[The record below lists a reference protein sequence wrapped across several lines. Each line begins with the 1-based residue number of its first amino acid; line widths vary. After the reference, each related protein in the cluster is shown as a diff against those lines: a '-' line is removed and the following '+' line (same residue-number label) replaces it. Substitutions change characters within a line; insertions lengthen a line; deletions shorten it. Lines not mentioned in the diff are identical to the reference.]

1 MENVSIMANNSLAA
15 YTPTIIARTIKIM
28 RKRLALMKYVTTDYD
43 VEMVP
48 VGASLQI
55 PVTSALTAATIV
67 PSNTPPA
74 LTGITPTSKT
84 LTLDNFKAA
93 PFSLS
98 ASDLNTMM
106 ANTDFVPAQLEE
118 GASAIANAI
127 NTSVFGQYV
136 NIPYYVGTAG
146 TNPFATNLNVI
157 SEAAKVMND
166 NLANP
171 FGRRMILSNAAVYG
185 ANTLGNMIQAFQRG
199 NADTLNTGELGNLQG
214 FDCQRDDTVP
224 THTAGTGSGILINDA
239 GVLVGDTSV
248 PIDTGTG
255 TLVVGDIFTVA
266 GDTQT
271 YVVTTAVADVSSATL
286 NFYPAA
292 KVAWANN
299 AAVTVKASHVVNLG
313 MERGAFALG
322 MRTPRNP
329 EKAQNIV
336 IPFVDDGSVYADEGK
351 PTGMT
356 FFLSMVPGY
365 WAETLEVGALWGST
379 TLRPERA
386 VIMAG

>member
-1 MENVSIMANNSLAA
+1 MANTLTA
-15 YTPTIIARTIKIM
+15 YTPTIIARTIKILRKQLRLM
-28 RKRLALMKYVTTDYD
+28 RYVTTDYD
-43 VEMVP
+43 VEMVN

-55 PVTSALTAATIV
+55 PVTAALTAADIT
-67 PSNTPPA
+67 PANTPPA
-74 LTGITPTSKT
+74 LISLAPTSKT
-84 LTLDNFKAA
+84 LTLDKFKRA
-93 PFSLS
+93 PMSLT

-106 ANTDFVPAQLEE
+106 RNTDFVPAQLEE
-118 GASAIANAI
+118 GCSAIANQI
-127 NTSVFGQYV
+127 NSDVFAQYV

-146 TNPFATNLNVI
+146 TNPFATTLGTLADAGL
-157 SEAAKVMND
+157 SMN
-166 NLANP
+166 NTFANN
-171 FGRRMILSNAAVYG
+171 FGRKMILSNAAV
-185 ANTLGNMIQAFQRG
+185 
-199 NADTLNTGELGNLQG
+199 NAAQKLGNLIQAYQRGSAATLDTGDMGNLLG

-224 THTAGTGSGILINDA
+224 THTAGTASGVLINDA
-239 GVLVGDTSV
+239 SVAIGDTSV

-255 TLVVGDIFTVA
+255 TMAVGDIFTVA

-271 YVVTTAVADVSSATL
+271 YVVTEAIADVSSATL

-299 AAVTVKASHVVNLG
+299 AAVTLKATHVVNLG

-322 MRTPRNP
+322 MRFPRNP
-329 EKAQNIV
+329 ESAQNIV
-336 IPFVDDGSVYADEGK
+336 IPFVDDGSVYADADK

-365 WAETLEVGALWGST
+365 WAETLEIGALYGTT

-386 VIMAG
+386 VRMAG